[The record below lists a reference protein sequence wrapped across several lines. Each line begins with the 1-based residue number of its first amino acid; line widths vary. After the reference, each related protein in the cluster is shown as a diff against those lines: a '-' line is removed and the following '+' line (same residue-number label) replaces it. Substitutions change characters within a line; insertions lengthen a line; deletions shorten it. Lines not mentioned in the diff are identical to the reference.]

1 MIGRAMWC
9 GAFVAVGL
17 SLLAS
22 EASAWELIAKR
33 QVTDRVDYDVI
44 AVDGDRR
51 FTRIKLCAHRH
62 PVKIYALELTFS
74 NGDRQDVHLRERLS
88 AGACTVAIDLK
99 GVTRDISTIKLVYE
113 EASVR
118 KRRAV
123 VRVLAE

>member
-1 MIGRAMWC
+1 MIGRAAWR
-9 GAFVAVGL
+9 VVVVVVGL

-33 QVTDRVDYDVI
+33 QVTDRVDHDLI
-44 AVDGDRR
+44 AIEGERR

-62 PVKIYALELTFS
+62 PVKVHALELTFS
-74 NGDRQDVHLRERLS
+74 NGDQQNVRVRAPLS
-88 AGACTVAIDLK
+88 AGACTGAIDLN
-99 GVTRDISTIKLVYE
+99 GVTRDIATIKLVYE

-118 KRRAV
+118 KSRTV